1 MTENQQY
8 WTALLV
14 SLVAA
19 FLGWQAPTRRM
30 PIDYEATIW
39 WSVPIAIGW
48 AMILAF
54 CLWRHKKRGL
64 WLIVGAPM
72 ALYWPVWL
80 LFALQSFPA
89 VLLLAQL
96 RIVELKHRRKSEGFG
111 LVRTS
116 AVLPFPRRL
125 RLTVQTLT
133 GLRRGT
139 A

>member
-1 MTENQQY
+1 MIENQQY

-64 WLIVGAPM
+64 WLVVGAPM

-80 LFALQSFPA
+80 LFNHFPPCYY
-89 VLLLAQL
+89 LHNC
-96 RIVELKHRRKSEGFG
+96 E
-111 LVRTS
+111 
-116 AVLPFPRRL
+116 
-125 RLTVQTLT
+125 
-133 GLRRGT
+133 
-139 A
+139 

>member
-19 FLGWQAPTRRM
+19 FLGWQAPARRM
-30 PIDYEATIW
+30 PIDYEATI

-54 CLWRHKKRGL
+54 CLWRKKRGL
-64 WLIVGAPM
+64 WLVVGAPM

-80 LFALQSFPA
+80 LFNHFPPCYYLHNC
-89 VLLLAQL
+89 V
-96 RIVELKHRRKSEGFG
+96 
-111 LVRTS
+111 
-116 AVLPFPRRL
+116 
-125 RLTVQTLT
+125 
-133 GLRRGT
+133 
-139 A
+139 